1 MSCTKDEQEPHGW
14 GDGGLYMQGGAENE
28 AADEGLSEVG
38 GVGREQT
45 PLAEA
50 RHSCRGN
57 MVRILSQLN
66 KSIPLSVDRR
76 KGYLSTACWIR
87 LIQLFRS
94 SLELV

>member
-1 MSCTKDEQEPHGW
+1 MGG
-14 GDGGLYMQGGAENE
+14 GDVGLYMQGGAENE

-38 GVGREQT
+38 GGGGEPT

-50 RHSCRGN
+50 RYSCRGN

-66 KSIPLSVDRR
+66 KSIPWSVDRR